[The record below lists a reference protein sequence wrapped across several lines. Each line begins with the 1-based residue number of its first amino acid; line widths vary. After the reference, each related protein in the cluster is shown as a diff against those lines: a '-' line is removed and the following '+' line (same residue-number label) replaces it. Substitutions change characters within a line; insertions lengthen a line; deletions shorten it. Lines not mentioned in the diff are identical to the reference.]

1 MEKQGD
7 KKFDL
12 KEYVLREFENKIY
25 PHKSL
30 VELFMIYPEI
40 YKALIKRHLIDE
52 RAETFFETKTIKLQE
67 AADIPILAFRNLRCE
82 EIVDE
87 YLWEA
92 NQIKNEET
100 CNSIRRKS
108 VNEKRMSSKNHN
120 IYSLHCPEDMCLLH
134 LIREKRA
141 RAKEKLNELAVPV
154 LRCPECQGLY
164 TSIIEYSDLSGVKL
178 DGVRYINIIK
188 DNDQK
193 RKIAY
198 KMEAHTVKNGSK
210 CFVYING
217 NKYNCKYCAGSL
229 EQRIIQY
236 PSKKNNAKI
245 FYIKY
250 CERCNIYYLKFDIYA
265 LNKNIWVVQNIKD
278 VISIEEKRKIDQQE
292 RQKKRKEANLQRKK
306 KREQTISKKYCIKW
320 STVPL
325 PRREPKIK
333 NTISVKDFV
342 VRSSTFK
349 CMRNNH
355 KLQNIDAFVGIMDK
369 KGEIKQTKIPAGY
382 CEKCDIFFIME
393 STYEELKGKGIL
405 ACRVSDEKTY
415 LKNGVSANGMQLAH
429 ESILMQYG
437 YNVSQNSRVT
447 EATRRKILALLVDN
461 EILTRTDIIGYL
473 DFFINQRKNMNNMK
487 VAIEKWKSDREFIS
501 QYKTDK
507 QAQYGIR
514 SIYRK

>member
-67 AADIPILAFRNLRCE
+67 AADIPIPAFRNLRCE
-82 EIVDE
+82 EIVDA

-100 CNSIRRKS
+100 CNSIKRKS

-120 IYSLHCPEDMCLLH
+120 IYSLHCPEDMCLLY

-210 CFVYING
+210 CFVYINA
-217 NKYNCKYCAGSL
+217 NKYNCEYCAGSL

-278 VISIEEKRKIDQQE
+278 VISIEE
-292 RQKKRKEANLQRKK
+292 
-306 KREQTISKKYCIKW
+306 
-320 STVPL
+320 
-325 PRREPKIK
+325 
-333 NTISVKDFV
+333 
-342 VRSSTFK
+342 
-349 CMRNNH
+349 
-355 KLQNIDAFVGIMDK
+355 
-369 KGEIKQTKIPAGY
+369 
-382 CEKCDIFFIME
+382 
-393 STYEELKGKGIL
+393 
-405 ACRVSDEKTY
+405 
-415 LKNGVSANGMQLAH
+415 
-429 ESILMQYG
+429 
-437 YNVSQNSRVT
+437 
-447 EATRRKILALLVDN
+447 
-461 EILTRTDIIGYL
+461 
-473 DFFINQRKNMNNMK
+473 
-487 VAIEKWKSDREFIS
+487 
-501 QYKTDK
+501 
-507 QAQYGIR
+507 
-514 SIYRK
+514 